1 MANYPGW
8 HRPAGTDPL
17 YEGAD
22 DIRRLGDDVD
32 AEMKRVDGKLPAL
45 SDVQTESGLNAAHET
60 RFVRSTRNWGADRS
74 NYYWDQKIV
83 GCFAACTLD
92 ADSRGYLAL
101 LSGVFT
107 TKVQSVV
114 VTPYGQ
120 ATWAGSGA
128 EKSWFT
134 VGVLHWSTTH
144 VAIEARALNLWG
156 VYVDGIKFSAGS
168 QVSRYMVA
176 AGN

>member
-22 DIRRLGDDVD
+22 DIRQLGDDVD
-32 AEMKRVDGKLPAL
+32 AEMKRIDGKLPAL
-45 SDVQTESGLNAAHET
+45 ADVQTESGLNAAHET
-60 RFVRSTRNWGADRS
+60 RLARSVRNWAAEQSTGVW
-74 NYYWDQKIV
+74 NQKIA
-83 GCFAACTLD
+83 GCYSSVTLD
-92 ADSRGYLAL
+92 ANSQGELHL
-101 LSGVFT
+101 VPVFT

-120 ATWAGSGA
+120 ATWHPDPS

-134 VGVLHWSTTH
+134 VGVLSWTTTR
-144 VAIEARALNLWG
+144 VRIEARALNLWG
-156 VYVDGIKFSAGS
+156 VYVDGIKFNAGS
-168 QVSRYMVA
+168 TVSCYMVA